1 MMPFYLQG
9 DEMPSFDIVSKTD
22 TQEVDNAVNQVK
34 KEIATRYDFK
44 GSNSTISWSEPLI
57 TIIGDSEN
65 KVNTV
70 AEMLRGKF
78 SRRKLDV
85 RCLEYGRIEDASGG
99 CKRQVITVRQG
110 LDTDLARSIVK
121 KIKQSKMKVQGSI
134 QGDSVRV
141 SGKKRDDLQA
151 VMSLVR
157 GMAVDLPLQF
167 TNFRD

>member
-1 MMPFYLQG
+1 
-9 DEMPSFDIVSKTD
+9 MPSFDIVSKTD

-44 GSNSTISWSEPLI
+44 GSNSSISWSEPVI
-57 TIIGDSEN
+57 TIVGDSEN

-85 RCLEYGRIEDASGG
+85 RCLEYGRIEDASGNS
-99 CKRQVITVRQG
+99 KRQTITVKQG
-110 LDTDLARSIVK
+110 LDTDLAKSIVK
-121 KIKQSKMKVQGSI
+121 QIKQEKMKVQGSI
-134 QGDSVRV
+134 QGDSVRI

-157 GMAVDLPLQF
+157 EMEVDLPLQF
-167 TNFRD
+167 INFRD